1 MAPVIR
7 IDDEVMEALKQHA
20 IRLGL
25 VFESPNATLRAI
37 LVSDRN
43 LNKATTYTTG
53 SDSESIEIEIKSI
66 HSPREWALIP
76 IPKAKRAFFPGFKVN
91 FELVTDIGNVTTHVT
106 SEIGGGSIG
115 DPMDGKYIQT
125 GLREWF
131 DKHPALGDGAKLQI
145 RALEPGKRYR
155 LSIIRNH
162 A

>member
-37 LVSDRN
+37 LELDHKNKETSDYI
-43 LNKATTYTTG
+43 KEDDPK
-53 SDSESIEIEIKSI
+53 SVEIELNRIYSAR
-66 HSPREWALIP
+66 HWALIP
-76 IPKAKRAFFPGFKVN
+76 IPKTKRTFFPGFKVN
-91 FELVTDIGNVTTHVT
+91 FELVTDIGDITTHVT

-131 DKHPALGDGAKLQI
+131 DRHPALSDGAKLQF
-145 RALEPGKRYR
+145 RALEPGKRYQ

-162 A
+162 T